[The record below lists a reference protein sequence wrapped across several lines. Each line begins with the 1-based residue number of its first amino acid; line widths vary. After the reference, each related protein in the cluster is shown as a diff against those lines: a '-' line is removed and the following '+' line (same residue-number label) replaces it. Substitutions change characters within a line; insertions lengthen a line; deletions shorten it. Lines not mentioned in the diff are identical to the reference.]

1 MDKRKEYIAE
11 LVKKGYTKQQ
21 ASLIA
26 TKQQGGV
33 QTAGNTNGYSNNQ
46 KQIARILRNVQTSEV
61 KEGSLQPGYY
71 TKVEYQD
78 GSSDYLKPE
87 NEDMFRRMPNYIEFM
102 QKSTQ
107 RQEPIMDANPIA
119 RAQQGRMGY
128 PFTPLNPWEI
138 NQPTQNQVV
147 APTQPAPT
155 QGYNPNIDPF
165 VTPIQNPNWNTP
177 INNKKQAPSY
187 DPNYNP
193 IGGRPFDVGAL
204 NLMPEYVP
212 PTQPTQ
218 QPAQKTVPY
227 QQAPNPWQLPQQP
240 DDVFTRPTVQN
251 VNRGIA
257 DVNSP
262 LYYNN
267 QEPVGGLTKKYVTPY
282 IPQTTVPQPTTTTQR
297 KDAGSP
303 IQPIK
308 VEERDF
314 MKEMQQ
320 NAEVLTESIPTGE
333 QPQNKYSPNRVNL
346 ISPDGGLSLD
356 YALNYAG
363 RGFGSKNAM
372 QAGIGTGLSLLK
384 GARNFLTGF
393 SEGKENLRVA
403 DEMQDYQFDRPRN
416 FVYRQSGGKIK
427 NSDVIAQNALTDEG
441 QGNINMEMGEFVLRR
456 EGQVQPVVG
465 EPHVKNG
472 KIADGV
478 NATLNDGDKVI
489 SDYVKLKPID
499 VKELKERYDLSVKK
513 GITFAQAQ
521 KKLDQKLGI
530 KKLEEEKAT
539 VLEKLEKASK
549 IKDEASRELST
560 NALTKS
566 MATINEKL
574 GTLGEIRAEGADFI
588 FTLQE
593 AHPKKGSSGELFD
606 KNGKLVTQRM
616 EENTYQQGGDFYITQ
631 LAKKHNIPIER
642 AMELVNMQ
650 MGGEQPQEGGQEQ
663 QIMQMVAEALQNGAS
678 PEEIL
683 QQLVDSGVPQEQAV
697 MIVEGVMQQMQ
708 APQEQQIPMAQQGL
722 EKMTDED
729 RAKRFDDAYKSYV
742 GLGYEGKKD
751 IGEIQKWLTEKYP
764 EDVVNYYIKSGQP
777 ANAKHIDIIKEKYKD
792 IFKTTGID
800 PNKPS
805 ASYTSEEKKKLTN
818 ALGENA
824 TKEFWLE
831 GFKDNLYDWRLP
843 LIGNNIRAIDTNTP
857 LQVTP
862 GKTLDGNSQNPAEV
876 SVEKSNGAPTNN
888 EGGNGVRNIMT
899 NFEPYIPLFG
909 AIQPIAKQNVAFQ
922 RQEPV
927 KATVEPMLAE
937 QERMRMTD
945 VERTEQLGLTPQQQ
959 EALMAS
965 GLATSQMS
973 ANDAISKTEQWN
985 AQNQFATD
993 QYNLGIGAKE
1003 QIMNNQF
1010 DSDYQDKMMQ
1020 TLATL
1025 EDTTRGIYRDQYLQ
1039 GVQNRRDVANMN
1051 LINARS
1057 DQFAITPYGIEYLNN
1072 KGIPV
1077 QDNSF
1082 MNKKLEDMTP
1092 AEREEYKR
1100 RQNFAEA
1107 QKRAM
1112 Q

>member
-1 MDKRKEYIAE
+1 M
-11 LVKKGYTKQQ
+11 
-21 ASLIA
+21 
-26 TKQQGGV
+26 
-33 QTAGNTNGYSNNQ
+33 NQ
-46 KQIARILRNVQTSEV
+46 KYPMGNVGQQWGNSNPLPEGISE
-61 KEGSLQPGYY
+61 GI
-71 TKVEYQD
+71 
-78 GSSDYLKPE
+78 PE
-87 NEDMFRRMPNYIEFM
+87 NIGWTPQYQTKGDEKTATEEDE
-102 QKSTQ
+102 
-107 RQEPIMDANPIA
+107 
-119 RAQQGRMGY
+119 
-128 PFTPLNPWEI
+128 
-138 NQPTQNQVV
+138 
-147 APTQPAPT
+147 
-155 QGYNPNIDPF
+155 
-165 VTPIQNPNWNTP
+165 
-177 INNKKQAPSY
+177 
-187 DPNYNP
+187 
-193 IGGRPFDVGAL
+193 
-204 NLMPEYVP
+204 
-212 PTQPTQ
+212 
-218 QPAQKTVPY
+218 
-227 QQAPNPWQLPQQP
+227 
-240 DDVFTRPTVQN
+240 
-251 VNRGIA
+251 
-257 DVNSP
+257 
-262 LYYNN
+262 
-267 QEPVGGLTKKYVTPY
+267 
-282 IPQTTVPQPTTTTQR
+282 
-297 KDAGSP
+297 
-303 IQPIK
+303 
-308 VEERDF
+308 
-314 MKEMQQ
+314 
-320 NAEVLTESIPTGE
+320 
-333 QPQNKYSPNRVNL
+333 PNRVN
-346 ISPDGGLSLD
+346 IINPDGGLSLD

-372 QAGIGTGLSLLK
+372 QAGVGTGLSLIK
-384 GARNFLTGF
+384 GARNFLTGY
-393 SEGKENLRVA
+393 SEGKENSRVA
-403 DEMQDYQFDRPRN
+403 NEMTNKQFERPRN
-416 FVYRQSGGKIK
+416 YVYRQSGGKFK
-427 NSDVIAQNALTDEG
+427 NSDILAQNAIVDEG
-441 QGNINMEMGEFVLRR
+441 QGNINLEGDEVVLRNS
-456 EGQVQPVVG
+456 GQIQPVVG
-465 EPHVKNG
+465 EPHIKNG

-549 IKDEASRELST
+549 IKDETTRELST
-560 NALTKS
+560 NTLKKS
-566 MATINEKL
+566 FGSLNEKL
-574 GTLGEIRAEGADFI
+574 ETLSGVRADGADFI
-588 FTLQE
+588 FNLQE
-593 AHPKKGSSGELFD
+593 MHPKKGDGTQLYD
-606 KNGKLVTQRM
+606 KNGKEVT
-616 EENTYQQGGDFYITQ
+616 EYADKNYAQQGGNMYISQ
-631 LAKKHNIPIER
+631 LAKKHNIPLER
-642 AMELVNMQ
+642 AVELVNMQ
-650 MGGEQPQEGGQEQ
+650 MGGGQPQEQGGQEQ
-663 QIMQMVAEALQNGAS
+663 QIMQMVAEALQSGAA

-805 ASYTSEEKKKLTN
+805 ASYTSEEKKNLTN

-1003 QIMNNQF
+1003 QIMNAEF
-1010 DSDYQDKMMQ
+1010 DADYQDKMMQ
-1020 TLATL
+1020 TLANL
-1025 EDTTRGIYRDQYLQ
+1025 EESTRGIYRDQYLQ